1 MLSLPDDWDYF
12 LRGLCAINDLYS
24 EDDFER

>member
-1 MLSLPDDWDYF
+1 MLSLSDDWDYF